1 MEALFSEDYWLIWM
15 VALALTLFLPMRR
28 LIWVLYVRAAE
39 RKLEGEVEEAEQAR
53 LKNRAGVTAAL
64 ISFAFSYFYVQ
75 TLFPGTP

>member
-39 RKLEGEVEEAEQAR
+39 RKLEGEVEEDEQAR
-53 LKNRAGVTAAL
+53 L
-64 ISFAFSYFYVQ
+64 
-75 TLFPGTP
+75 